1 MNLGFDL
8 DGVLLNS
15 AADLAWL
22 DRGLDNALA
31 ELDIEPTESN
41 RRKLYPDA
49 LADLEAVA
57 AEFDV
62 EPDRLW
68 ATRTRHYT
76 ESKVTAIQSGELT
89 PFADLD
95 AIDRLT
101 DETLFCVSNSPQDVV
116 ESFLE
121 TTGYDEGFDVA
132 VGRGQSREALDRL
145 KPDPAMFDPVAD
157 ALGDGAYV
165 YVGDRDSDREFAART
180 GMGYVH
186 LDRRERTLA
195 EAVETIKG
203 GTWEQPANASID
215 LSPSSESR

>member
-1 MNLGFDL
+1 MNVGFDL
-8 DGVLLNS
+8 DGVLLDS

-57 AEFDV
+57 TEFGV

-68 ATRTRHYT
+68 AARTRNYT
-76 ESKVTAIQSGELT
+76 EAKITAIQSGELM
-89 PFADLD
+89 PFEDLD
-95 AIDRLT
+95 TIERVT
-101 DETLFCVSNSPQDVV
+101 DETLFCVSNSPQEVV
-116 ESFLE
+116 EAFLE
-121 TTGYDEGFDVA
+121 ATGYDEAFDVA
-132 VGRGQSREALDRL
+132 VGRGHSRAALDRL
-145 KPDPAMFDPVAD
+145 KPDPAMFEPVAD
-157 ALGDGAYV
+157 ALGDGEYV

-180 GMGYVH
+180 DMGYVH

-195 EAVETIKG
+195 EAVETIEDEA
-203 GTWEQPANASID
+203 WE
-215 LSPSSESR
+215 SPDGAAVDAGSTPESR